1 MEQLL
6 NEIRFH
12 YTDEEINTLIKKH
25 EGSSVDYTLH
35 YDQNENF
42 FIQLKQDFTVPHLPI
57 HHDVRVSVPSDNY
70 LDTVRQFLISLIP
83 RVPQLFHGMTYFFD
97 PAEVLRPS
105 FFQIF
110 KNQDSYFLY
119 LLRLDLIFR
128 THEGTI
134 LERGTNDTTPEYSTS
149 HLFLERDL
157 IPLEKINIQDGKI
170 RTFVVQ
176 QTISQTWIGETGRG
190 YFVQGIWMDSELTKF
205 FSKLFTPRGKRTYPY
220 YPFTC
225 KYRTICHSLLLLN
238 PDGRKQHL
246 KRLVQAMNFIIPSM
260 EEIQEALKSSEFS
273 ENLECFQVL
282 KTRVAPELEDFWN
295 SLSVKPYLNTNDM
308 KEYALE
314 F

>member
-12 YTDEEINTLIKKH
+12 YTDEKINALIKKH
-25 EGSSVDYTLH
+25 EGSSVEYSLH

-42 FIQLKQDFTVPHLPI
+42 FIKLNDDFPVPHIPI
-57 HHDVRVSVPSDNY
+57 HHDVRVSVPSETY
-70 LDTVRQFLISLIP
+70 IETVRQFLANLIP

-110 KNQDSYFLY
+110 KQQENYFLY
-119 LLRLDLIFR
+119 LLRLDLIYR

-134 LERGTNDTTPEYSTS
+134 VARGTNDTTPDYATR

-157 IPLEKINIQDGKI
+157 IPLENIEVQEGKI
-170 RTFVVQ
+170 RTFKIL

-190 YFVQGIWMDSELTKF
+190 YFVQGIWMDSELSKL
-205 FSKLFTPRGKRTYPY
+205 FSKLFTPRGKRMYPY

-225 KYRTICHSLLLLN
+225 KYRTICHSLLLLD
-238 PDGRKQHL
+238 PEGRKQHL
-246 KRLVQAMNFIIPSM
+246 KKLVQAMNFVTPSM
-260 EEIQEALKSSEFS
+260 EEIQEALKNSEFS

-282 KTRVAPELEDFWN
+282 KTRVVPELEDFWN
-295 SLSVKPYLNTNDM
+295 PLTVKPYLNDNDM
-308 KEYALE
+308 KEFILE